1 MRVNISHAHYKS
13 VSEKKNKTDPAK
25 MDYVIVEGARR
36 VEQRWDPTENGQIVP
51 DDKQVVKT
59 PDDGRAQLCWS
70 FPNFNLNFGS
80 GRHFADNAIY
90 E

>member
-1 MRVNISHAHYKS
+1 
-13 VSEKKNKTDPAK
+13 

-51 DDKQVVKT
+51 DDKQVGKT

-70 FPNFNLNFGS
+70 FPNFNLKFGS
-80 GRHFADNAIY
+80 GRDLAGNAIY